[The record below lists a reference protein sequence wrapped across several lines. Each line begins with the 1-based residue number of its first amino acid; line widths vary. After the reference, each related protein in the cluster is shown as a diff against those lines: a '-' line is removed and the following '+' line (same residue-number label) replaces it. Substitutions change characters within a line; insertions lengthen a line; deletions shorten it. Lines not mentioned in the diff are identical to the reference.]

1 MGIKND
7 QNRTTTEVPW
17 NTSSF
22 ISLLFPT
29 HHGEKVCE
37 KCFAIYKL
45 FCHAKHFFFFF
56 KLSVG
61 LDVMIETQPI
71 FSWAHRG
78 AVTST

>member
-1 MGIKND
+1 MTKIEPPPKCPGTQALSYLCFFQLTMERKSVKNAL
-7 QNRTTTEVPW
+7 P
-17 NTSSF
+17 F
-22 ISLLFPT
+22 INYS
-29 HHGEKVCE
+29 VMQS
-37 KCFAIYKL
+37 I
-45 FCHAKHFFFFF
+45 FFFF